1 MNRYREIEVAG
12 LPRDLGRQIGEA
24 AREEIRE
31 FCEIAF
37 ACADLDY
44 KEFVVQ
50 DERYYR
56 PAEVDILQGDY
67 GKAKRVLGWSPRTT
81 FKDLVRVMTEADLE
95 LAEREASERSAR

>member
-1 MNRYREIEVAG
+1 MIATGETHSVRDFLDEVGAV
-12 LPRDLGRQIGEA
+12 
-24 AREEIRE
+24 
-31 FCEIAF
+31 
-37 ACADLDY
+37 LDMDWTPY
-44 KEFVVQ
+44 V
-50 DERYYR
+50 DIDPRYYR